1 MASRGERLSQA
12 IKGRGITK
20 MLPLA
25 ADLRV
30 HESAISRWRNDG
42 SMTLDNAVRLSEVL
56 DVSLDW
62 LILGRGD
69 MDHHKGQPPRA
80 EETALADLSHRFQP
94 TTLDHLVAFLKS
106 VAPAE

>member
-30 HESAISRWRNDG
+30 HESAISRWRKDG

-69 MDHHKGQPPRA
+69 MDLHKGQASRV
-80 EETALADLSHRFQP
+80 EETTLVDLSHRFQP
-94 TTLDHLVAFLKS
+94 KALVHLLAFLES
-106 VAPAE
+106 VAAE